1 MIVLRDE
8 KKIERMRKISQYVS
22 LLGIAVLFGGL
33 LILFTGNENALAI
46 QLLALAAGWAI
57 SQVGIFLGHRYS
69 RKPRPDQVLD
79 DTLKHV
85 ARDGRLYHYL
95 LPAAHVLLMPTG
107 VIVINAKY
115 QIGKISVDGD
125 KWKQSGIGLRKYFG
139 QEGLGNPTKECER
152 LISSMANYIRKN
164 APQVEELPMAP
175 MIIFTTKEIANLDV
189 ANSSIPAMHYSKVKG
204 YLRQQKGKLDPMPE
218 EDYAALRAAFDLKA
232 AHLVEELDG
241 NPA

>member
-33 LILFTGNENALAI
+33 LILFTGNENALAL

-79 DTLKHV
+79 DALKHV

-95 LPAAHVLLMPTG
+95 LPAPHVLLTLTG

-115 QIGKISVDGD
+115 QTGKISVAGD

-152 LISSMANYIRKN
+152 LLSAMANYIRKN
-164 APQVEELPMAP
+164 APQVKELPMAS
-175 MIIFTTKEIANLDV
+175 MIVFTTKEIANLDV
-189 ANSSIPAMHYSKVKG
+189 ANSNIPAMHYSKVKG
-204 YLRQQKGKLDPMPE
+204 YLRQQKSKLEPMPA
-218 EDYAALRAAFDLKA
+218 EDYAALRAAFDQKA
-232 AHLVEELDG
+232 AHLIEEFDG

>member
-1 MIVLRDE
+1 
-8 KKIERMRKISQYVS
+8 
-22 LLGIAVLFGGL
+22 
-33 LILFTGNENALAI
+33 
-46 QLLALAAGWAI
+46 
-57 SQVGIFLGHRYS
+57 
-69 RKPRPDQVLD
+69 
-79 DTLKHV
+79 
-85 ARDGRLYHYL
+85 
-95 LPAAHVLLMPTG
+95 MPTG

-164 APQVEELPMAP
+164 APQVAELPMAP
-175 MIIFTTKEIANLDV
+175 MIVFTTKEIANLDV

-204 YLRQQKGKLDPMPE
+204 YLRQQKSKLEPMPA

-232 AHLVEELDG
+232 AHLLSEELDG

>member
-1 MIVLRDE
+1 
-8 KKIERMRKISQYVS
+8 MRKLSQYVS
-22 LLGIAVLFGGL
+22 LFGIAVLFGGL
-33 LILFTGNENALAI
+33 LILFTGNENALVW

-69 RKPRPDQVLD
+69 RKPRPDEVLD
-79 DTLKHV
+79 EALKHV

-95 LPAAHVLLMPTG
+95 LPASHVLLTPTG

-115 QIGKISVDGD
+115 QIGKISADGD
-125 KWKQSGIGLRKYFG
+125 SWKQSGIGLRKYFG

-175 MIIFTTKEIANLDV
+175 MIIFTTKDIAALDIAN
-189 ANSSIPAMHYSKVKG
+189 SRIPAMHYSKVKG
-204 YLRQQKGKLDPMPE
+204 YLRQQKGKLAPMPDA
-218 EDYAALRAAFDLKA
+218 DYAALRTAFDLKA
-232 AHLVEELDG
+232 AHLVEDLDG